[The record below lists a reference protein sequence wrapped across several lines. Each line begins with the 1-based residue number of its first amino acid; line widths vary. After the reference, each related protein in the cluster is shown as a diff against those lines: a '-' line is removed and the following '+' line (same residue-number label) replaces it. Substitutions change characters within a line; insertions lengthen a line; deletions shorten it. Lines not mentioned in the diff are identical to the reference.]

1 MILTSKGKVSQTDY
15 PTILVKVDGEDYHI
29 TIEEGCV
36 LQSTVK
42 SDRLKTSVYKSLL
55 QKSVR
60 RMNLKE
66 GLKAL
71 DWLWENDQLKLSRR
85 IVIISVEDGF
95 YHPEDNYFWVW
106 MMLLNTKGYLLQND
120 NLKSIMRS
128 KVSRLI
134 LHPGYSRKYEINS
147 KNHFEFP
154 EETLPLKIRFHFGG
168 MKGDMEMLSK
178 FIEQYCPKPHFRNLP
193 LMESSKGKI
202 VEACDFH
209 VFPWLAKTVDEKRM
223 FWEYRSGI
231 NYRDSETMKNGVLC
245 ERLIEYDKMCSNL
258 YRKYIF

>member
-1 MILTSKGKVSQTDY
+1 M
-15 PTILVKVDGEDYHI
+15 VKNNHI

-42 SDRLKTSVYKSLL
+42 SDRLKTSVYKS
-55 QKSVR
+55 VR

-71 DWLWENDQLKLSRR
+71 DWLWENDQLNLSRR

-95 YHPEDNYFWVW
+95 YHPEDNYFWIW

-147 KNHFEFP
+147 Q
-154 EETLPLKIRFHFGG
+154 R
-168 MKGDMEMLSK
+168 
-178 FIEQYCPKPHFRNLP
+178 
-193 LMESSKGKI
+193 
-202 VEACDFH
+202 
-209 VFPWLAKTVDEKRM
+209 KR
-223 FWEYRSGI
+223 SP
-231 NYRDSETMKNGVLC
+231 
-245 ERLIEYDKMCSNL
+245 
-258 YRKYIF
+258 

>member
-15 PTILVKVDGEDYHI
+15 PTVLVRVDGEEYFI
-29 TIEEGCV
+29 TVEEGCV
-36 LQSTVK
+36 LQPMKK

-71 DWLWENDQLKLSRR
+71 GWLWENDQLNLSRR

-95 YHPEDNYFWVW
+95 YHPEDNYFWIW
-106 MMLLNTKGYLLQND
+106 MMMLNTKGYMVRND
-120 NLKSIMRS
+120 VLKSLMWD

-134 LHPGYSRKYEINS
+134 LHPGYSRKYEISS
-147 KNHFEFP
+147 KNHFKFS

-168 MKGDMEMLSK
+168 MKCDMEMLSK
-178 FIEQYCPKPHFRNLP
+178 FIEQYCPKPHFGNLP
-193 LMESSKGKI
+193 LMESSKGI
-202 VEACDFH
+202 ISEACDFH
-209 VFPWLAKTVDEKRM
+209 VFPWLVKTEDDKRM
-223 FWEYRSGI
+223 FWDYRSGI
-231 NYRDSETMKNGVLC
+231 NYRDTESMKTGILC
-245 ERLIEYDKMCSNL
+245 ERLTEYDKTCMGL
-258 YRKYIF
+258 YRKYII